1 MKPQLLF
8 IETAQSHF
16 VDGQGQLF
24 SFPYKFRQADAKKAG
39 LSPVTMV
46 SLWVPVHTLSFT
58 KAFRQNEK
66 VDIKSF
72 ILEAW
77 SKNRLKFPETLVV
90 NELIAKAFPDIEKLC
105 ELFGVSLSVV
115 PKGNKVYVATRRRL
129 EPAFEG
135 LNLRGRYDEADES
148 SPRSNYKPWLLSE
161 LNQCCAWRES
171 YGPPLYKHLEIYRVT
186 EEEIDKE
193 GANKLLVASKS
204 TGHLTL
210 NRVVP
215 QDLLVRDEK
224 KIPGRSKAW
233 IKEEMDARMAGE
245 YQSDQP
251 TAAQDIYDEDDEDGE
266 NTRAVKKKHH
276 EEAEDLTFDGAND
289 IKELLPGWPVS
300 KAKIARNVGLEA
312 PEIDW
317 FLTMKKGLRH
327 DDARRLRLEFGLVAT
342 DYVGEFRVDMGLV
355 LRFAKERSGAVNAY
369 DRLSHGGDV
378 EKAFEL
384 IPKNGVLNPKWQ
396 AIYLMACG
404 DLTGNLL
411 FFERGSKAAVAV
423 TNKKMLINRSDE
435 DQEFKVS
442 NKMYADA
449 MLIADQTINSC
460 AEMDNAMNRFY
471 GNNRAEIE
479 KSFDHFPSW

>member
-1 MKPQLLF
+1 MKPHYLF

-16 VDGQGQLF
+16 VDSVGKLF
-24 SFPYKFRQADAKKAG
+24 SFADKFRQDDAKKAG
-39 LSPVTMV
+39 LSPIILVA
-46 SLWVPVHTLSFT
+46 LWVPVYGFFYV
-58 KAFRQNEK
+58 KAIEK
-66 VDIKSF
+66 QDEIELKAF

-77 SKNRLKFPETLVV
+77 SKNPLKMPQSLIVS
-90 NELIAKAFPDIEKLC
+90 ELIANAFPGIAQLC
-105 ELFGVSLSVV
+105 KTADVSLEVV
-115 PKGNKVYVATRRRL
+115 PKGNKAYVANRRGL
-129 EPAFEG
+129 EAAFEG
-135 LNLRGRYDEADES
+135 LHVRGRSKLKKTYFGDETYQPWSLADLSKVIAWRRKWWPVAPDIFDIFGVPENEGDKDKLNPVLIS
-148 SPRSNYKPWLLSE
+148 SKNWDHITARSVLPSE
-161 LNQCCAWRES
+161 L
-171 YGPPLYKHLEIYRVT
+171 LI
-186 EEEIDKE
+186 
-193 GANKLLVASKS
+193 
-204 TGHLTL
+204 
-210 NRVVP
+210 
-215 QDLLVRDEK
+215 RDEK
-224 KIPGRSKAW
+224 KIPVRSKAW
-233 IKEEMDARMAGE
+233 IQEEMNARIAGR
-245 YQSDQP
+245 YRSDQP
-251 TAAQDIYDEDDEDGE
+251 LVADDMYDEDDEFKPEVTQRQCKQAE
-266 NTRAVKKKHH
+266 N
-276 EEAEDLTFDGAND
+276 LTFDGAND

-300 KAKIARNVGLEA
+300 KAKIARNVGLET

-327 DDARRLRLEFGLVAT
+327 DDARRLRFEFGLVAT
-342 DYVGEFRVDMGLV
+342 DYVGEFKVDMGLV
-355 LRFAKERSGAVNAY
+355 LRFAKERNGAVNAY

-435 DQEFKVS
+435 HQEFKVS

-460 AEMDNAMNRFY
+460 AEMGNAINRFY

-479 KSFDHFPSW
+479 KSFDQFPGW